1 MNKIVFIGIATAI
14 IVSGIFGAYAMV
26 ESDTDMVSQDV
37 KDVVSDIKEDAS
49 NLDSGFGQ
57 VEKDEG
63 VYSP

>member
-1 MNKIVFIGIATAI
+1 MNKMVFIGIAAAI
-14 IVSGIFGAYAMV
+14 IVSGALGAYAMV
-26 ESDTDMVSQDV
+26 ESDTDMMSQDV
-37 KDVVSDIKEDAS
+37 EDVVSDIKEDAA